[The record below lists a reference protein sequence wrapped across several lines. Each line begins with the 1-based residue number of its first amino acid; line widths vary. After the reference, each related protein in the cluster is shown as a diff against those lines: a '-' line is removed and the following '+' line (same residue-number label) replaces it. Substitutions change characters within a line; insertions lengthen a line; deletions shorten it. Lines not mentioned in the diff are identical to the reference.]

1 MSDTD
6 MLYMA
11 SLQKRLADIEA
22 ENAELKARAAE
33 LESKH
38 WDECR
43 QIAHYDDELKEAK
56 RLLKAAVEGYH
67 FIGHITSDYACPSC
81 TSCSACPMDEG
92 KQCKIWK
99 HADEALALIGEDG
112 EANG

>member
-1 MSDTD
+1 MTLD
-6 MLYMA
+6 
-11 SLQKRLADIEA
+11 EA
-22 ENAELKARAAE
+22 IKHCFEVA
-33 LESKH
+33 ESKENEAAAYNSI
-38 WDECR
+38 DNIAECVICAADHR
-43 QIAHYDDELKEAK
+43 QLAEWLKELKEAK

-99 HADEALALIGEDG
+99 HADEALALIGGAE
-112 EANG
+112 NG